1 MTFREQ
7 IADWISGGALTRL
20 RFSESASHHRAFSAM
35 IAAERAEDALARI
48 AAMETPGANA
58 TVRRMAQTA
67 RDALT

>member
-7 IADWISGGALTRL
+7 VADWISGGALTR
-20 RFSESASHHRAFSAM
+20 
-35 IAAERAEDALARI
+35 ERANKLGDIDKVCELILHCDSLSDALARI

-58 TVRRMAQTA
+58 TVRRMAQEA

>member
-20 RFSESASHHRAFSAM
+20 RFIEGGWQQRASWAM
-35 IAAERAEDALARI
+35 IETARAESALARI

-58 TVRRMAQTA
+58 TVRRMAQEA